1 MLLPLASLE
10 LVAAEYLHET
20 NISNF
25 ICHLFMVTCFIDA
38 LEKSSKRKEIRIKKE
53 KVEVL
58 QQTMYSRKETE
69 SERSG

>member
-38 LEKSSKRKEIRIKKE
+38 LEKSSKRKEMRITK
-53 KVEVL
+53 
-58 QQTMYSRKETE
+58 SRGVTTNHTQ
-69 SERSG
+69 